1 MQDHVGMGGLSWLV
15 DKPVAIVQDRF
26 NPATITNQYVLN
38 ERGPMT
44 TLGGVEGLAFVTT
57 PLANSSI
64 DWPDIQF
71 HMAPASI
78 NSDNGARVKK
88 VLGLKESLYRDVYH
102 PIANKDTWTIM
113 PLLLRPQSR
122 GWVRLRSKNPFH
134 YPLMDPNYFD
144 DPLDVRTL
152 VEGAKIALRV
162 ADSNVFKQFGSRL
175 YRKPLPN
182 CKQFK
187 FLSDEYLECHIRT
200 ISMTIYHPVGTTK
213 MGPMWDKEAVVD
225 PRLRVYGIK
234 GLRVI
239 DASIMPTISSGNTNA
254 PVIMIGEKGSDLV
267 KEDWIDVPI
276 ADVMSFS

>member
-1 MQDHVGMGGLSWLV
+1 MQDHVGMGGMTWLV

-44 TLGGVEGLAFVTT
+44 SLGGVEGLAFVTT
-57 PLANSSI
+57 PLGNMSI

-113 PLLLRPQSR
+113 PLLLRPRSR

-144 DPLDVRTL
+144 DPFDVQTL
-152 VEGAKIALRV
+152 VEGAKIAIRV
-162 ADSNVFKQFGSRL
+162 AEANVFKQFGSRL
-175 YRKPLPN
+175 YRKPLTN
-182 CKQFK
+182 CKKFK
-187 FLSDEYLECHIRT
+187 FLSDAYLECHIKT
-200 ISMTIYHPVGTTK
+200 ISMTIYHPVGTAK
-213 MGPMWDKEAVVD
+213 MGPAWDSEAVVD

-254 PVIMIGEKGSDLV
+254 PVIMIGEKGADLV
-267 KEDWIDVPI
+267 KEDWMDIELANVKP
-276 ADVMSFS
+276 FR

>member
-1 MQDHVGMGGLSWLV
+1 MQDHVGMGGMTWIV

-57 PLANSSI
+57 PLGNNSV

-88 VLGLKESLYRDVYH
+88 VLGLKESLYREVYH

-113 PLLLRPQSR
+113 PLLLRPRSR
-122 GWVRLRSKNPFH
+122 GWVRLRSKNPFQ
-134 YPLMDPNYFD
+134 YPIMDPNYFD
-144 DPLDVRTL
+144 DPFDVQTL
-152 VEGAKIALRV
+152 VEGAKIAIRV
-162 ADSNVFKQFGSRL
+162 ADANVFKQFGSRL

-182 CKQFK
+182 CKKFK
-187 FLSDEYLECHIRT
+187 FLSDAYLECHIKT
-200 ISMTIYHPVGTTK
+200 ISMTIYHPVGTAK
-213 MGPMWDKEAVVD
+213 MGPAWDSEAVVD
-225 PRLRVYGIK
+225 PRLRLYGIK

-254 PVIMIGEKGSDLV
+254 PVIMIGEKGADLV
-267 KEDWIDVPI
+267 KEDWMDTELANVTP
-276 ADVMSFS
+276 FR